1 MKRLRYILILLLA
14 GVVYGQTVNPQPKA
28 ATSKF
33 ISMTTATTT
42 QVIAA
47 PLTGTMYVTTVQLNT
62 RTAGTASAIQIV
74 AGQGTNC
81 ATNQVALTPA
91 YPNTATGVLH
101 FVFQSPLVPPRL
113 NAICAIQSGTPGTT
127 DVLVNGFNA
136 P

>member
-14 GVVYGQTVNPQPKA
+14 SVTYGQTINPQPKN

-47 PLTGTMYVTTVQLNT
+47 PLTGTLYVTTVDLNT
-62 RTAGTASAIQIV
+62 RTAGTGSAIQIV
-74 AGQGTNC
+74 AGTGTNC
-81 ATNQVALTPA
+81 ATGQVALTPA
-91 YPNTATGVLH
+91 YANTAAGVLH
-101 FVFQSPLVPPRL
+101 LVFQSPLVPARL
-113 NAICAIQSGTPGTT
+113 NAICAIQSGTAGTT
-127 DVLVNGFNA
+127 DVLVAGFNA